1 MPFAFSHPALV
12 IPLLRAQ
19 RRFSW
24 LSDTGLIAGSIAPNF
39 EKFFRLHLASQHS
52 HTVASIFYFSL
63 PVSAA
68 LAFVFHLVV
77 RGPPLAHLP
86 AWLQRR
92 VGKYA
97 GLDWLAHFR
106 QHYGGVLLSI
116 VLGAVSHLLW
126 DSFTHPNALTRSLPG
141 GSMLVHLGG
150 RELDVYRLSGVVNS
164 VLGGLAIAWCVG
176 RMPQPAGGGGVP
188 NRAPPRAYW
197 GLVALVAGAGLVQW
211 LLVANSRWIA
221 FGITAMSALM
231 G

>member
-24 LSDTGLIAGSIAPNF
+24 LSDTGLIAGSIAHAF
-39 EKFFRLHLASQHS
+39 EKFFRLHLASQRS

-63 PVSAA
+63 PVPAA

-77 RGPPLAHLP
+77 RGPLLAHLP

-106 QHYGGVLLSI
+106 QHHGGVLLSI
-116 VLGAVSHLLW
+116 GLGAVGHLLW

-141 GSMLVHLGG
+141 GSVLVHLGG
-150 RELDVYRLSGVVNS
+150 RELNVYHLSGVVNS
-164 VLGGLAIAWCVG
+164 VLGGLAIAWCAC
-176 RMPQPAGGGGVP
+176 RS
-188 NRAPPRAYW
+188 PP
-197 GLVALVAGAGLVQW
+197 AGAGYP
-211 LLVANSRWIA
+211 
-221 FGITAMSALM
+221 TAPRPGPIGGWWPWWPARGWCSGYWWPTAA